1 MFRVIIHVDT
11 RPTPQSYECL
21 EDSRAAARFRAEEV
35 AREGFWIDD
44 IAPVQFVPP
53 ARVTLVQV
61 AAGRIHKTDTARSRA
76 KHPGRDR

>member
-1 MFRVIIHVDT
+1 MFRVIIHVDM
-11 RPTPQSYECL
+11 RPAPRSYECL

-61 AAGRIHKTDTARSRA
+61 TAGRIHKTDTPRSRA
-76 KHPGRDR
+76 KLPRRDR

>member
-1 MFRVIIHVDT
+1 MFRVIIHVDS
-11 RPTPQSYECL
+11 RRSPRSYECL
-21 EDSRAAARFRAEEV
+21 EDSRAAARLRAEEV

-61 AAGRIHKTDTARSRA
+61 TAGRIYKKDISKSLA
-76 KHPGRDR
+76 KLPGWDR